1 PVPTI
6 SWRRADGK
14 QIPRKARR
22 HRSSGLLEIPNFQQE
37 DTGLYECV
45 AENVRGKNVARGQLT
60 FYAQPNWIQKISD
73 ARAAIEESIVWECR
87 ASGRPK
93 PSYRWLKDGEPL
105 LPQGRVQLEQG
116 SLTITNVSLSD
127 AGMYQCVAENRH
139 GIIFA
144 SAELSIIAIGPDF
157 SKTLLKKLTLV
168 KVGGE
173 VIIEC
178 KPKAS
183 PRPTYSWKKGKDIL
197 RENER

>member
-37 DTGLYECV
+37 DAGLYECV

-60 FYAQPNWIQKISD
+60 FYAQPSWIQRISD
-73 ARAAIEESIVWECR
+73 VHAAIEERVSWECR

-116 SLTITNVSLSD
+116 SLTIPNVSLSD

-139 GIIFA
+139 GVIFA
-144 SAELSIIAIGPDF
+144 SAELSVIAIGPDF